1 MPHRACFQTLFLQGM
16 LTYKLS
22 CLSAQHIFCH
32 ATIILLK
39 KATTSVKG
47 FQGISLTSCRRT
59 DRLPKEVWQ
68 SKGVACWYS
77 VFPYLLRNRFGYLS
91 PFTCREDMLLIALFQ
106 LVDAYSLHNLD
117 NTSDILHNHHHNNQS
132 LLLYNLRM

>member
-1 MPHRACFQTLFLQGM
+1 MPHRACFQILFLQGM

-32 ATIILLK
+32 TTESCSKATI
-39 KATTSVKG
+39 SVKG
-47 FQGISLTSCRRT
+47 FQGISLTSCRGT

-77 VFPYLLRNRFGYLS
+77 VFPYLLHDHFGYLS
-91 PFTCREDMLLIALFQ
+91 SLTCREDMLLIALF
-106 LVDAYSLHNLD
+106 LPVDAYSLHNLD
-117 NTSDILHNHHHNNQS
+117 NTCDILHNHHHNNQS
-132 LLLYNLRM
+132 LLLYNLRR